1 MVFVIR
7 EEDADRV
14 VAAVEALN
22 LRQPE
27 QSEVEG
33 FMMTPR
39 VKMSPAPG
47 TLSGT
52 GCSTT
57 NWGTDGNC
65 SDCGADA

>member
-52 GCSTT
+52 GC
-57 NWGTDGNC
+57 
-65 SDCGADA
+65 